1 MGERLDCR
9 EAHARL
15 QDYLKRELTPEL
27 EEEMR
32 AHLERCRPCFT
43 QARFESNFVLMLES
57 RARRCSCPGTLR
69 ARILSMLHG
78 EMGRD

>member
-1 MGERLDCR
+1 MGESIDCQ

-27 EEEMR
+27 EAEVR
-32 AHLERCRPCFT
+32 AHLDRCRPCFSH
-43 QARFESNFVLMLES
+43 ARFEANFLLMLET

-69 ARILSMLHG
+69 ARIVSVLRT
-78 EMGRD
+78 EMERD